1 MTKKDFLEKVE
12 FFLKKNKM
20 TPTAF
25 GIASANNPGFVFD
38 IRSGREC
45 REATQ
50 KRVLGFM
57 EEYEKVQKGAEDR
70 NSWISFNQ
78 PPPGFPVG
86 FFINKKE
93 RKQKNEQTNSAQN

>member
-57 EEYEKVQKGAEDR
+57 EEYEKAQKGAEYR
-70 NSWISFNQ
+70 NS
-78 PPPGFPVG
+78 
-86 FFINKKE
+86 
-93 RKQKNEQTNSAQN
+93 

>member
-25 GIASANNPGFVFD
+25 GNASANNPGFVFD

-50 KRVLGFM
+50 KRILDFM
-57 EEYEKVQKGAEDR
+57 NNFEET
-70 NSWISFNQ
+70 
-78 PPPGFPVG
+78 
-86 FFINKKE
+86 NKE
-93 RKQKNEQTNSAQN
+93 

>member
-50 KRVLGFM
+50 KRILDFM
-57 EEYEKVQKGAEDR
+57 NNFKET
-70 NSWISFNQ
+70 
-78 PPPGFPVG
+78 
-86 FFINKKE
+86 NKE
-93 RKQKNEQTNSAQN
+93 